1 MKKKL
6 LPIIMILVLLIAIP
20 VQAFAKMPEVDM
32 QLRYLN
38 IGDSIAYGLSAAPGL
53 SYFERYAKYL
63 EDNYGLD
70 ENWPY
75 PEAGGAVNAGVEGL
89 DSMELL
95 EALQENTQLKGLVMQ
110 ADVITISIGG
120 NNLLT
125 PVIGAVAELY
135 EVDPSSYPSSG
146 AFIQALLGEIG
157 AEGEMAWNMRLAAFT
172 ASALSS
178 DPGTLGYALEA
189 RTEQFL
195 SDWPAILD
203 EIEEL
208 NPDAHIIAMTL
219 YNPIEE
225 EDNLDLYHR
234 YEELV
239 RPMNKAIMKTQNRA
253 MVAKVEKSF
262 AKEPDAVAFKL
273 TWTDGYPPVL
283 IDPHPTTMGHGII
296 FEELMKGRSP
306 RSFQ

>member
-1 MKKKL
+1 MNRKL
-6 LPIIMILVLLIAIP
+6 LPIIMVLVLLIAIP
-20 VQAFAKMPEVDM
+20 VQAFGEVPEGDM
-32 QLRYLN
+32 ELKYLN
-38 IGDSIAYGLSAAPGL
+38 IGDSIAVGLSATPGM
-53 SYFERYAKYL
+53 SYFDLYAGYL
-63 EDNYGLD
+63 EDNYGLVSAM
-70 ENWPY
+70 NLS
-75 PEAGGAVNAGVEGL
+75 AEGL

-95 EALQENTQLKGLVMQ
+95 DILRYTDELDYFIAN

-135 EVDPSSYPSSG
+135 QVDPSSYPSSG
-146 AFIQALLGEIG
+146 AFIQALLGKIG

-172 ASALSS
+172 TSALSS
-178 DPGTLGYALEA
+178 YPGTLGYMLEA

-195 SDWPAILD
+195 SDWPEILD

-225 EDNLDLYHR
+225 DDNKELYDR

-239 RPMNKAIMKTQNRA
+239 RPMNKAMMRTQNR
-253 MVAKVEKSF
+253 VTLAKVNKAF
-262 AKEPDAVAFKL
+262 DKESDAVDFRL
-273 TWTDGYPPVL
+273 TWFPL
-283 IDPHPTTMGHGII
+283 IDPHPTTLGHGII